1 VITRVTL
8 AQRRTERNIILGAA
22 ALLYAVSLTLPPEEE
37 PPPPPLPPPP
47 TRQWAVPAPLAEGI
61 DYSDEVRPYREPL
74 EYYDEH

>member
-22 ALLYAVSLTLPPEEE
+22 ALLYAVSLMFPPEEK
-37 PPPPPLPPPP
+37 PPPPPPPPP
-47 TRQWAVPAPLAEGI
+47 AREWVMPARLAEDI

-74 EYYDEH
+74 EDYDEH

>member
-22 ALLYAVSLTLPPEEE
+22 ALLYAASLVLPPEEK
-37 PPPPPLPPPP
+37 PPPPPPPA
-47 TRQWAVPAPLAEGI
+47 REWVVPVRLAEGI